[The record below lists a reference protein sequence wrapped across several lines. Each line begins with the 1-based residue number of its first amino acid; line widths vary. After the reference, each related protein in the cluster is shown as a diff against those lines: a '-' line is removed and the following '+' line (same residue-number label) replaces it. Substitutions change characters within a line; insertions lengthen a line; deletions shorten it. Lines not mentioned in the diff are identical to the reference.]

1 MRCGKIGIGWR
12 RGELWQLHLVN
23 YAREMQS
30 VAVNFGESVAGGCLS
45 PDTATTIEGTES
57 PDRFHGSELRL
68 TLGVYAVLEYIRQA
82 SQIASRRVQ

>member
-1 MRCGKIGIGWR
+1 MRCGRIGIGWR
-12 RGELWQLHLVN
+12 RGELWQLFLVN

-30 VAVNFGESVAGGCLS
+30 VAVNFGESVAGRCLS

-68 TLGVYAVLEYIRQA
+68 ALDVYAVLEYTSQA
-82 SQIASRRVQ
+82 S